1 LPEVV
6 SGCGA
11 GPVSLDELL
20 PVSDFV
26 CLHAAATPLTSGMVN
41 DSFLRKT
48 KPGAFLVN
56 TARGELIDEA
66 ALGQAIESGRL
77 RGVALDC

>member
-1 LPEVV
+1 
-6 SGCGA
+6 
-11 GPVSLDELL
+11 
-20 PVSDFV
+20 
-26 CLHAAATPLTSGMVN
+26 MVN

-56 TARGELIDEA
+56 TACGELIDEA